1 MMNRQTRGLKSYA
14 CRFGSLRIS
23 GRLFAVA
30 FVILVLI
37 LCGVRQMPAKAVSL
51 QDEMAAELGVP
62 EGEIRWL
69 TKADTLGSFHFT
81 SRSMYGEETFENEIT
96 VTGTAAFGSVLYMG
110 TFIVEKGTVSLW
122 ESHITQVSQAGFVQ
136 EKLALPRTGE
146 NNYVIVV
153 QDGDNLYGCVYRI
166 ERISARTAQKLIELR
181 INLYEA
187 CMP

>member
-62 EGEIRWL
+62 EGEIQWL

-166 ERISARTAQKLIELR
+166 ERISARTEQKLIDLR